1 MIVNSQEAKGITDS
15 NMARFRYS
23 FNTPAKV
30 MGCFHAALGGLL
42 IVMGIVARI
51 QVHHWTSEMLTGI
64 WTGIVV
70 SL

>member
-1 MIVNSQEAKGITDS
+1 
-15 NMARFRYS
+15 MARCRYS

-30 MGCFHAALGGLL
+30 LGCFHAAFGGLL

-51 QVHHWTSEMLTGI
+51 QVHHWTSEMLIGI

-70 SL
+70 SISDEKP